1 MVITYKSIKKV
12 SFPIFI
18 LPSENWYEKDGLLYM
33 NNRLID
39 DRNMPGDT
47 LGKRRIQTPFRNLL
61 PLRKSLG
68 THIGILKQTSKY
80 FIDSKGRPFIYE
92 KTKTCALRYYKIKEV
107 ERKDTASVLK
117 VRGISFPFKVP
128 RPPYGDIPWAGIL
141 HLGDKPWLLY
151 EYSSEKL
158 PDTRRKV

>member
-18 LPSENWYEKDGLLYM
+18 LPSENWYEKDGLLYID
-33 NNRLID
+33 NRLID

-68 THIGILKQTSKY
+68 THIGLGAYSLEAYSLGQQILDLGKHSPILKKN
-80 FIDSKGRPFIYE
+80 IEDP
-92 KTKTCALRYYKIKEV
+92 
-107 ERKDTASVLK
+107 
-117 VRGISFPFKVP
+117 
-128 RPPYGDIPWAGIL
+128 
-141 HLGDKPWLLY
+141 
-151 EYSSEKL
+151 
-158 PDTRRKV
+158 